1 MLLYTSE
8 AYEPKAVAAMREW
21 FGKTSR
27 GIYVTGPLMT
37 IDTQTTEH
45 KREPRS
51 EDADK
56 IRAFLDSTFAASGER
71 SLLYVRC
78 LWAKYHGNML
88 IGRFRYRLAPCST
101 VKTRLGSYGRCSMSS
116 WSSTFLS

>member
-8 AYEPKAVAAMREW
+8 TYEPKAVAAMREW

-27 GIYVTGPLMT
+27 GIYVTGPLMS

-45 KREPRS
+45 EREPRS
-51 EDADK
+51 EDVDK
-56 IRAFLDSTFAASGER
+56 IQAFLNSTLASSGER
-71 SLLYVRC
+71 SLLYVRSSC
-78 LWAKYHGNML
+78 ENYRGIML
-88 IGRFRYRLAPCST
+88 IELPRFRLALCST

-116 WSSTFLS
+116 WSSTSLL